1 MGSEENRKVQ
11 QLLGEKLISKSTAVV
26 QLYTSQGGQW
36 QHIVTGVACL
46 SKDSN
51 RRSFYIQV
59 INMDQS
65 RMQWEQEIYAE
76 IQFKQADSDSKI
88 FTFEAENSMVL
99 LSFADQKE
107 ANEFNNAI
115 EERKK
120 QILLKS
126 EKPSGPAQVTMRN
139 QAPSQTL
146 QVPGE
151 KVKKK
156 EKKPK

>member
-1 MGSEENRKVQ
+1 
-11 QLLGEKLISKSTAVV
+11 
-26 QLYTSQGGQW
+26 
-36 QHIVTGVACL
+36 
-46 SKDSN
+46 
-51 RRSFYIQV
+51 
-59 INMDQS
+59 MDQS

-126 EKPSGPAQVTMRN
+126 EKPSGTYK
-139 QAPSQTL
+139 L
-146 QVPGE
+146 
-151 KVKKK
+151 
-156 EKKPK
+156 